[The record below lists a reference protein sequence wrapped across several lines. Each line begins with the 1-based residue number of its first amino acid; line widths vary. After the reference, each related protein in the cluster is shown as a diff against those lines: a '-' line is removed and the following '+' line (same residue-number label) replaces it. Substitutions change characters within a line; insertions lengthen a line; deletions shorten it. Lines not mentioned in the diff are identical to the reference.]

1 MVKRQVQI
9 ESSQLP
15 ESRDLLPQAHGEQDD
30 DKGFQSSSS
39 EASDPPTACASL
51 PRCCCILFCI
61 LAVVVGILIA
71 MVVTVNAWAGSALS
85 GAAMHIFG
93 VPTHVESVD
102 IALFSAR
109 SSLKDVRI
117 ESPPGFNTDFLTLQT
132 GVVDLKLWSL
142 LQNPLEIQEIS
153 LHDLELFI
161 DQRIDGDS
169 NVKGII
175 ENVNKVSH
183 PKNPGARL
191 MHTMT
196 EKFIVDRISLTNITT
211 RVCIHPLC
219 DTLNPG
225 YFVANRVQVSDLGK
239 NTGGIYLYELVA
251 VVVHALLL
259 ATLKA
264 SPVDI
269 SGQLSG
275 ALGNGFSQALGKID
289 YGHIQYDI
297 GKGLKI
303 AGQWT
308 DHEFEF
314 LGDGTKKFGD
324 QAVGSVESAGHQAT
338 KSVDEA
344 LGLQHPT
351 EPLGRSVK
359 TLIDSESNVLTDA
372 VATLVK
378 NSTDVLS
385 DGVDD
390 IGQNVS
396 SAVSG
401 LGTVFGSMVKGLS
414 GRLLRGHLA

>member
-1 MVKRQVQI
+1 MVKRQVQL

-15 ESRDLLPQAHGEQDD
+15 ESRDLLPRNGKEQDD
-30 DKGFQSSSS
+30 DKGSQSSSS
-39 EASDPPTACASL
+39 EASDSPTACCSL
-51 PRCCCILFCI
+51 PRICCILCCI
-61 LAVVVGILIA
+61 LVVVIGILIA
-71 MVVTVNAWAGSALS
+71 TVMTVNVWAGSAIS
-85 GAAMHIFG
+85 AEGMHILG
-93 VPTHVESVD
+93 VPTHVGSVD

-109 SSLKDVRI
+109 SSLRDVTV
-117 ESPPGFNTDFLTLQT
+117 ESPPGFNTEFLTLQT
-132 GVVDLKLWSL
+132 GVLDLKLWSL

-153 LHDLELFI
+153 LHDLELSI

-169 NVKGII
+169 NVKGIL
-175 ENVNKVSH
+175 EHVNTVSH

-191 MHTMT
+191 VHTMT

-225 YFVANRVQVSDLGK
+225 YFVAQRVQVSDLGK
-239 NTGGIYLYELVA
+239 NKGGVYLYEIVA

-275 ALGNGFSQALGKID
+275 ALGGDFSQALGKID
-289 YGHIQYDI
+289 YGQIQYDI

-308 DHEFEF
+308 DNEFKF
-314 LGDGTKKFGD
+314 LGDGTKKLGN
-324 QAVGSVESAGHQAT
+324 QAVGGVKYAGHQVSE
-338 KSVDEA
+338 SVDDA

-359 TLIDSESNVLTDA
+359 TLIDSESNVVTDA

-385 DGVDD
+385 DSVDD
-390 IGQNVS
+390 IGQNLS
-396 SAVSG
+396 TAVGG
-401 LGTVFGSMVKGLS
+401 LGNVFGSMVKGLS
-414 GRLLRGHLA
+414 GRLLRGQPA